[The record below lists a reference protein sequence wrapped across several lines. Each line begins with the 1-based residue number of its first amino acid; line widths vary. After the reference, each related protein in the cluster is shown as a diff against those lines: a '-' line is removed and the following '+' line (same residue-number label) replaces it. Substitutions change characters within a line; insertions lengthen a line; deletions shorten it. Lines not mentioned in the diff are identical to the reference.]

1 MNDERETAAYD
12 SSLGKMEKKWMPGQA
27 AFYIMSYSL
36 HDNIYDTQVTEGRL
50 YNN

>member
-12 SSLGKMEKKWMPGQA
+12 SSLGKMEKKWMPGQEV
-27 AFYIMSYSL
+27 FYIMSYSL
-36 HDNIYDTQVTEGRL
+36 QDNIYDTQITESRL